1 MTPAD
6 ASAGVSPM
14 LPVNAIRRTASDT
27 PPTLLVV
34 IDTEEEFEWDA
45 PFDRSSTSVANI
57 GYQHLAQSVFA
68 AAGIVPTY
76 AIDYPVATTPSSVAI
91 LAAWQAAGACEIGAH
106 LHPWVNPPDEETVSA
121 RNSFA
126 SNLPPDLMRR
136 KLAVL
141 RDAIAANFG
150 SPPLVYKAGR
160 YGIGAETPGILHRL
174 GFIADASVVP
184 HLDSSDQAGPD
195 FRGLP
200 DQPFM
205 TTDGI
210 AELPLSVHF
219 VGRAAASGPRLFP
232 ILSRFE
238 RYRAPGL
245 ASRLGLLERL
255 RLSPEDHSFTDMKRQ
270 TEAALARGNRYFM
283 LTYHSSSLM
292 PGGSPYA
299 RTEAA
304 RDALLDALTKYIGFF
319 ATIPG
324 WTTLTTTE
332 LATLMR
338 ADLPS

>member
-1 MTPAD
+1 MI
-6 ASAGVSPM
+6 
-14 LPVNAIRRTASDT
+14 PVRAFRSVA

-68 AAGIVPTY
+68 AHGIVPTY
-76 AIDYPVATTPSSVAI
+76 AIDYPVATTPSSIAI
-91 LAAWQAAGACEIGAH
+91 LAPWQAAGACEIGAH
-106 LHPWVNPPDEETVSA
+106 LHPWVNPPDEEAVSA

-126 SNLPPDLMRR
+126 SNLPPELMQR
-136 KLAVL
+136 KLTVL
-141 RDAIAANFG
+141 RDAIATNFG
-150 SPPLVYKAGR
+150 GPPRVYKAGR
-160 YGIGAETPGILHRL
+160 YGIGAETPGILDEL
-174 GFIADASVVP
+174 GFIADTSVVP
-184 HLDSSDQAGPD
+184 HLDSSNKAGPD

-205 TTDGI
+205 TDCGI

-232 ILSRFE
+232 ILSRLE
-238 RYRAPGL
+238 RFRAPGL

-255 RLSPEDHSFTDMKRQ
+255 RLSPEDHGFADMKRQ
-270 TEAALARGNRYFM
+270 TEAALARGQRYFM

-304 RDALLDALTKYIGFF
+304 RDALLDALTKYIRFF

-332 LATLMR
+332 LANHMR
-338 ADLPS
+338 ADLPT

>member
-1 MTPAD
+1 
-6 ASAGVSPM
+6 M
-14 LPVNAIRRTASDT
+14 LPVHTIRRTAPDM

-76 AIDYPVATTPSSVAI
+76 AIDYPVATTPSAI
-91 LAAWQAAGACEIGAH
+91 TVLAPWRAAGSCEIGAH
-106 LHPWVNPPDEETVSA
+106 LHPWVNPPDEEAVSA

-136 KLAVL
+136 KLATL
-141 RDAIAANFG
+141 RDAITANFG
-150 SPPLVYKAGR
+150 ASPLVYKAGR
-160 YGIGAETPGILHRL
+160 YGIGPETPAILNDL
-174 GFIADASVVP
+174 GFIADTSVVP
-184 HLDSSDQAGPD
+184 HLDESKRSGPD

-200 DQPFM
+200 DQPFI
-205 TTDGI
+205 TAAGI

-219 VGRAAASGPRLFP
+219 LGAAAAAGPRIFP
-232 ILSRFE
+232 TLSRLE
-238 RYRAPGL
+238 RLHVPGCF
-245 ASRLGLLERL
+245 SRLGVLERL
-255 RLSPEDHSFTDMKRQ
+255 RLSPEAHSFADMKRQ

-304 RDALLDALTKYIGFF
+304 RDALLDVLTKYIRFF
-319 ATIPG
+319 ATLPR
-324 WTTLTTTE
+324 WTTISTTE

-338 ADLPS
+338 ADPLS